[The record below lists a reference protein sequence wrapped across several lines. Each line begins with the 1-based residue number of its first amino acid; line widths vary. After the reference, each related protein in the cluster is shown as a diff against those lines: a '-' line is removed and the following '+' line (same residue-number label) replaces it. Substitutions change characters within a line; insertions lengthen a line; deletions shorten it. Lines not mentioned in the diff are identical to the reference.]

1 MKNMLPGMVLVAFL
15 AGGGLAAVN
24 LALDRTQTTRQTV
37 GEPISEI
44 VVKSGGGDVDLVPTG
59 GRIEVRQTQHY
70 VLSKP
75 KLKLHVENAV
85 LTLDSDCSAKILKC
99 YADLRV
105 ALPTG
110 VAVTVEA
117 DSGDIG
123 SREINVRSVH
133 ARSDSGNVLLVLIG
147 RQRLV
152 WAHAGSGRVDVIAAN
167 ARAVDAQSGSG
178 DVAVDVFR
186 RAPRRVRAHSDSGSV
201 QVLALKGD
209 YAINANTDSG
219 QVKID
224 GLIRNARAANSI
236 DARSDS
242 GDIALRAR

>member
-1 MKNMLPGMVLVAFL
+1 
-15 AGGGLAAVN
+15 
-24 LALDRTQTTRQTV
+24 
-37 GEPISEI
+37 
-44 VVKSGGGDVDLVPTG
+44 
-59 GRIEVRQTQHY
+59 
-70 VLSKP
+70 
-75 KLKLHVENAV
+75 
-85 LTLDSDCSAKILKC
+85 
-99 YADLRV
+99 
-105 ALPTG
+105 
-110 VAVTVEA
+110 
-117 DSGDIG
+117 
-123 SREINVRSVH
+123 VH

-219 QVKID
+219 KVKID

>member
-1 MKNMLPGMVLVAFL
+1 MKKVLLGMVLLAVI
-15 AGGGLAAVN
+15 AGGGLAVVN
-24 LALDRTQTTRQTV
+24 LALDRTQTTTQTI

-44 VVKSGGGDVDLVPTG
+44 VVKSGGGDVDLVPAG
-59 GRIEVRQTQHY
+59 KRIEVRQIQHY

-75 KLKLHVENAV
+75 KLKLHVKNAV
-85 LTLDSDCSAKILKC
+85 LTLASNCAAKIAKC
-99 YADLRV
+99 YADLRI
-105 ALPTG
+105 ALPVG
-110 VAVTVEA
+110 VAVTVET

-133 ARSDSGNVLLVLIG
+133 VRSDSGNVLLVLIG

-152 WAHAGSGRVDVIAAN
+152 WAHADSGRVDVIAAN
-167 ARAVDAQSGSG
+167 ARAVDAQTDSG
-178 DVAVDVFR
+178 DVAVDVFG
-186 RAPRRVRAHSDSGSV
+186 RAPRRVRARSDSGSV

-209 YAINANTDSG
+209 YAINAKTDSG
-219 QVKID
+219 NVKLD

-242 GDIALRAR
+242 GNIALRAR